1 MIDDLVQRR
10 TEIKHVFR
18 AEQGEELRERLRA
31 LRPGGD
37 ERRTAGWVTTVYFD
51 FPDRRL
57 TREALARPEENLK
70 IRLREYFTDDDRPC
84 SPFVWLEIKEREGAS
99 SRKSRFQLHKRL
111 VGPFLEAA
119 ELDLAAMLT
128 CQDGGADLDRAVEA
142 ARRLH
147 ELARAHPLAP
157 LGAVRYRRCSVQG
170 GAPAARLTLDRQIS
184 FHPAPVGL
192 YEAHA
197 ALDADALGP
206 SSWADEVAVVEIK
219 HHGAAPPAWCR
230 AVLEARPAVEYSKFQ
245 LLARLAAA
253 EAHAI

>member
-10 TEIKHVFR
+10 TEIKHVFPAGR
-18 AEQGEELRERLRA
+18 GEELRERLRA
-31 LRPGGD
+31 LRPGGE

-57 TREALARPEENLK
+57 TREALARPETNLK

-84 SPFVWLEIKEREGAS
+84 SPFVWLEIKERDGAA

-111 VGPFLEAA
+111 VGSFLEAA
-119 ELDLAAMLT
+119 ELDLAAVLT
-128 CQDGGADLDRAVEA
+128 CQDGGADLDRAVDA

-147 ELARAHPLAP
+147 ALARTQPLAA
-157 LGAVRYRRCSVQG
+157 LGAVRYRRFSVQG

-184 FHPAPVGL
+184 FHAAPPGL

-197 ALDADALGP
+197 ALDADALG
-206 SSWADEVAVVEIK
+206 SSAWTDEVAVVEIK
-219 HHGAAPPAWCR
+219 HHGATPPAWCR
-230 AVLEARPAVEYSKFQ
+230 SVLEARPAVEYSKFQ